1 MTWSSANNS
10 TNSCCF
16 FGSGIPVMPSFSG
29 LVIISSKYI
38 LNSVDER
45 GQPWHTPLLISASF
59 EDLELNFIDILF
71 CVCMSTIA
79 LNNVSGIFLD
89 F

>member
-10 TNSCCF
+10 INSCWF
-16 FGSGIPVMPSFSG
+16 FGSGIPVMPSISD

-45 GQPWHTPLLISASF
+45 GQPWRTLLFISATF

-71 CVCMSTIA
+71 CVYMSTIA